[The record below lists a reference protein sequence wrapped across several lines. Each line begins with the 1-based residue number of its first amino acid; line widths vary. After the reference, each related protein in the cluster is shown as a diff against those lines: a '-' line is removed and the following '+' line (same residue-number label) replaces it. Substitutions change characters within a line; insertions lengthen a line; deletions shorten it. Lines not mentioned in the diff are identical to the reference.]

1 MGTTPNEASCQTAV
15 LVDWANRPAALAS
28 ANPMGKVPVII
39 HHADSGD
46 HVVTEAAAICHYLAE
61 TAGRDLLPTDAERA
75 DYFRWFFFAAGPV
88 EQAVVANAMGWQV
101 PPDREGMAGFG
112 NFDRTIDTLDSMLES
127 GDYVC
132 GDRFTMADVYVG
144 SQVDWGLAFNSI
156 PSRPSFEAYAGA
168 ARPQYLQGG
177 KSHRHGADRRR
188 AGVAGN
194 SRRHALAAKARTT
207 VVCAAARTTP
217 AQPQSSSVP
226 RACVNSQ
233 CRPRLPKCRA
243 ALQ

>member
-1 MGTTPNEASCQTAV
+1 MADFTFYTNPMSRGQIARWALHEAGASYQTV

-144 SQVDWGLAFNSI
+144 SQVDWGLTFGTIPPREAFV
-156 PSRPSFEAYAGA
+156 AYAERLQ
-168 ARPQYLQGG
+168 ARPAY
-177 KSHRHGADRRR
+177 K
-188 AGVAGN
+188 
-194 SRRHALAAKARTT
+194 AAKA
-207 VVCAAARTTP
+207 VDGAHIAAM
-217 AQPQSSSVP
+217 QKS
-226 RACVNSQ
+226 
-233 CRPRLPKCRA
+233 
-243 ALQ
+243 